1 MSEVAGDKDT
11 AAGTA
16 SCSGT
21 LVVVVDDDDE
31 DVDTRGI
38 AVTAVVTYLTA
49 RDEVLAIETG
59 KDVVDVVQAVIN
71 ENREGY
77 LWARKN
83 IVINKM

>member
-1 MSEVAGDKDT
+1 MSEVAGDEDT
-11 AAGTA
+11 AAGMA

-21 LVVVVDDDDE
+21 LVVVVVDEDE

-38 AVTAVVTYLTA
+38 AVTAVVTYLTM
-49 RDEVLAIETG
+49 RDEVLAIEMG
-59 KDVVDVVQAVIN
+59 KDVVDVVQALMN